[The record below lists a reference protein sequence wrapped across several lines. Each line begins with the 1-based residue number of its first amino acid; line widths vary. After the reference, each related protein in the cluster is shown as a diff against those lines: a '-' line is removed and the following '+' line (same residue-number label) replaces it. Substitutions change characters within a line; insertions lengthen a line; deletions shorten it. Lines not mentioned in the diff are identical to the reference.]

1 MKFLGYMKKAIKN
14 YNDTNLVIKIVFGML
29 VGVSW
34 ALVFHNLLGIK
45 SVDISILGD
54 IFVGALKA
62 IAPILVF
69 VLVSSSLASGD
80 SKLDSRFGM
89 VIFFYLLSTFL
100 AAVSAVVLS
109 FIFPQKLILHAT
121 SAVGK
126 APESLSAVMKNII
139 FSIIQNP
146 INAIING
153 QYLGILF
160 WAVLFGFALKKCS
173 SKVTKDIVADF
184 ASAVSLLIK
193 WIISCAPFGIAG
205 IVYNT
210 IVSSGFN
217 SVLKYGKVLCL
228 LIGCMLIVALIID
241 PLIAGVTLRTNP
253 YPLVFKC
260 LKESG
265 ITAFFTRS
273 SAANIPVNME
283 LCEKM
288 GLDKDMY
295 SVSIPLGSTINMDGA
310 AITITIM
317 TLATAHT
324 LGIHVNIGTAII
336 LSILSA
342 LAACGAS
349 GVTGGSLLLI
359 PMACSLFG
367 IPDTISMQVVSI
379 GLLINVVQDSF
390 ETMLNSSG
398 DVMFA
403 ATAEFYQWKKIG
415 KPLPDFMT
423 SK

>member
-210 IVSSGFN
+210 IVSSGFS

-253 YPLVFKC
+253 QEVQQ
-260 LKESG
+260 
-265 ITAFFTRS
+265 
-273 SAANIPVNME
+273 
-283 LCEKM
+283 
-288 GLDKDMY
+288 
-295 SVSIPLGSTINMDGA
+295 
-310 AITITIM
+310 
-317 TLATAHT
+317 
-324 LGIHVNIGTAII
+324 
-336 LSILSA
+336 
-342 LAACGAS
+342 
-349 GVTGGSLLLI
+349 LI
-359 PMACSLFG
+359 F
-367 IPDTISMQVVSI
+367 Q
-379 GLLINVVQDSF
+379 LIWNYV
-390 ETMLNSSG
+390 
-398 DVMFA
+398 
-403 ATAEFYQWKKIG
+403 KKW
-415 KPLPDFMT
+415 D
-423 SK
+423 